1 MFRGRRRAACHTGA
15 NLLGGA
21 HLLPTRT
28 RDRHRR
34 AAKSASRDRWGT
46 RLPADIHLQPIAEV
60 IRAQARTSARLM
72 TAVDGLL
79 QRLLMI
85 EALPADRCQITVAV
99 LTTVP
104 RPHLLTT
111 EVRLTVPLP
120 RTVADRTAAR
130 HRPMVAEAEAL
141 TAVQCR
147 LMAAAELLRMAVEA
161 AGLVVAAG
169 LQAVEA
175 EVVQRPAT
183 AQAAEAVV
191 LLTEA
196 VETRTAVTDLT
207 L

>member
-1 MFRGRRRAACHTGA
+1 MF
-15 NLLGGA
+15 
-21 HLLPTRT
+21 
-28 RDRHRR
+28 
-34 AAKSASRDRWGT
+34 RDRWGT
-46 RLPADIHLQPIAEV
+46 QLPADIHLRPIAEV

-72 TAVDGLL
+72 TVVDGLL

-130 HRPMVAEAEAL
+130 HRPMEAEAL
-141 TAVQCR
+141 TAAQCR
-147 LMAAAELLRMAVEA
+147 LMAAAELHRMAVEA